1 MSAAINPEDTTVS
14 VASHHRLT
22 AGTMVAAVVAVAVA
36 QIGLS
41 IPAVL
46 NGLFQVDLAT
56 SSTQLTW
63 ISDAFLVPVTL
74 FELTF
79 GVIGDMFGRK
89 RLLAIGAGLM
99 VLGGLVAF
107 FTPGSGST
115 VARVAQ
121 LWTGQA
127 ITGLGAAAL
136 FPTSIAML
144 AAGTHTV
151 KARAHALSVWAAALT
166 GAGFVSPVLAGL
178 LSRLSHSGGPDAGW
192 RWAFLGIAV
201 LAAISVATTLL
212 WAANSSAPL
221 GRSLD
226 IPGQITVAV
235 ALFALLYA
243 VIQGADSGWTSGLV
257 LGGFG
262 VAVVF
267 LIVFVLIERRVAAPL
282 IRLELF
288 GNRVFVGSAVVTVIG
303 MFAYLGTAYTT
314 SIRISAIQGYS
325 PLITA
330 IGFICLNVMG
340 VVLFPVSSQMIQR
353 YNAGM
358 TLAAG
363 MVAIGAGDLW
373 LAAIPATNL
382 SVGAVAVPLLIVGI
396 GFKLAVTTITVV
408 AVNSVPTD
416 KAGMASGATSMLRD
430 FGLTLGPAIIGA
442 VALSNAASAISARI
456 AASPSLQ
463 SALAAFY
470 ASPNNAPAA
479 QRPALEAAVGAVHSG
494 PLGANAVPATATLP
508 NGQSIP
514 LNPLKD
520 VAFHALSDA
529 YAIGY
534 LICGISALVA
544 AVIAAALLAG
554 RAGHSHVTEAEP
566 DEESVA

>member
-1 MSAAINPEDTTVS
+1 MSATAEPEDSATGTATT
-14 VASHHRLT
+14 APGDRLT
-22 AGTMVAAVVAVAVA
+22 AGTLVAAAIAVGVA

-79 GVIGDMFGRK
+79 GVIGDLFGRK

-99 VLGGLVAF
+99 VVGALIAF
-107 FTPGSGST
+107 FTPATGST
-115 VARVAQ
+115 VARVAE

-127 ITGLGAAAL
+127 ITGLGAAAI
-136 FPTSIAML
+136 FPTSVAML

-151 KARAHALSVWAAALT
+151 KARSHAISVWAAALT

-178 LSRLSHSGGPDAGW
+178 MARLQHSGGPDAGW
-192 RWAFLGIAV
+192 RWAFLA
-201 LAAISVATTLL
+201 LAALAVISVAATLL
-212 WAANSSAPL
+212 WAANSAAPQ

-243 VIQGADSGWTSGLV
+243 VIQGSDNGWTSGTV
-257 LGGFG
+257 LGGFA

-267 LIVFVLIERRVAAPL
+267 LVVFVLIERRATAPL
-282 IRLELF
+282 IRLDLF
-288 GNRVFVGSAVVTVIG
+288 NNRVFVGSAVVTVIC

-314 SIRISAIQGYS
+314 SIRLSAIQGYS
-325 PLITA
+325 PLLTS

-340 VVLFPVSSQMIQR
+340 VVLFPVSSQLLQR
-353 YNAGM
+353 YNPGLIL
-358 TLAAG
+358 TVG
-363 MVAIGAGDLW
+363 TVAIGAGDLW
-373 LAAIPATNL
+373 LAATPATNL
-382 SVGAVAVPLLIVGI
+382 SIGAVAVPLLIVGI

-408 AVNSVPTD
+408 AVNGVPTD

-442 VALSNAASAISARI
+442 IALSRAAGDIAAKV

-463 SALAAFY
+463 SALSAFN
-470 ASPNNAPAA
+470 AAPASAPPA
-479 QRPALEAAVGAVHSG
+479 QREQLAQAVGAVHSG

-508 NGQSIP
+508 NGQTVP

-520 VAFHALSDA
+520 IAFHALSNA
-529 YAIGY
+529 YAVGY
-534 LICGISALVA
+534 LVCGISALVA
-544 AVIAAALLAG
+544 AIIAAVLLIG
-554 RAGHSHVTEAEP
+554 RAGHSQVS
-566 DEESVA
+566 D

>member
-1 MSAAINPEDTTVS
+1 MSAPVNPEGTTVT
-14 VASHHRLT
+14 ATPEHRLT
-22 AGTMVAAVVAVAVA
+22 GGTLAAAVVAVAVA

-41 IPAVL
+41 LPAVL

-79 GVIGDMFGRK
+79 GVIGDLFGRK
-89 RLLAIGAGLM
+89 RLLAIGGGLM
-99 VLGGLVAF
+99 VAGGLIAF
-107 FTPGSGST
+107 FTPPTGST
-115 VARVAQ
+115 VARVAE

-127 ITGLGAAAL
+127 VTGLGAAAI
-136 FPTSIAML
+136 FPTSVAML

-151 KARAHALSVWAAALT
+151 KARSHAISVWAAALT
-166 GAGFVSPVLAGL
+166 GAGFVSPVVSGL
-178 LSRLSHSGGPDAGW
+178 MARIPHSGGPDAGW
-192 RWAFLGIAV
+192 RWAFLAVTV
-201 LAAISVATTLL
+201 LAAISVATTLA
-212 WAANSSAPL
+212 WAANSAAPQ

-226 IPGQITVAV
+226 IPGQLMVAV

-243 VIQGADSGWTSGLV
+243 VIQGADNGWTSGLV
-257 LGGFG
+257 LGGFA

-267 LIVFVLIERRVAAPL
+267 GVGFVLVELRVTAPL
-282 IRLELF
+282 IRLDLF
-288 GNRVFVGSAVVTVIG
+288 GNRIFVGSAVVTVIG

-325 PLITA
+325 PLVTS

-340 VVLFPVSSQMIQR
+340 VVLFPVSAQMIQR
-353 YNAGM
+353 YNAGL
-358 TLAAG
+358 TLAVG

-373 LAAIPATNL
+373 LAAIPATNP
-382 SVGAVAVPLLIVGI
+382 SVGMVAVPLLIVGI

-442 VALSNAASAISARI
+442 VALSNAASAIAAKV
-456 AASPSLQ
+456 AASPALR
-463 SALAAFY
+463 SALAAFN
-470 ASPNNAPAA
+470 ASPTAAPPA
-479 QRPALEAAVGAVHSG
+479 QRGQLAAAVGAVRSG

-508 NGQSIP
+508 GGRTVP

-529 YAIGY
+529 YSMGY
-534 LICGISALVA
+534 LICGVSALVA
-544 AVIAAALLAG
+544 AIVAASVLAG
-554 RAGHSHVTEAEP
+554 RAGRSHVTE
-566 DEESVA
+566 D

>member
-1 MSAAINPEDTTVS
+1 MSATVNPEDSATTTVTES
-14 VASHHRLT
+14 DHRLT
-22 AGTMVAAVVAVAVA
+22 AGTLVAAAAAVAVA

-41 IPAVL
+41 LPAVL

-79 GVIGDMFGRK
+79 GVLGDLFGRR
-89 RLLAIGAGLM
+89 RLLAIGAALM
-99 VLGGLVAF
+99 AVGGLIGF
-107 FTPGSGST
+107 FTPTTGST

-127 ITGLGAAAL
+127 ITGLGAAAI

-151 KARAHALSVWAAALT
+151 KARSQAISVWAAALT
-166 GAGFVSPVLAGL
+166 GAGFVSPVLSGL
-178 LSRLSHSGGPDAGW
+178 MAKISHSGGADASW
-192 RWAFLGIAV
+192 RWAFLAMAV
-201 LAAISVATTLL
+201 LAAISVTTTLL
-212 WAANSSAPL
+212 WAANSSAPQ
-221 GRSLD
+221 GRALD
-226 IPGQITVAV
+226 IPGQITIAV

-243 VIQGADSGWTSGLV
+243 VIQGADDGWTSGPV
-257 LGGFG
+257 LGGFA

-267 LIVFVLIERRVAAPL
+267 LVVFVLIELRVRTPL

-314 SIRISAIQGYS
+314 SIRLSAIQGYS
-325 PLITA
+325 PLLTS

-340 VVLFPVSSQMIQR
+340 VVLFPVSAQMLQR
-353 YNAGM
+353 YNAGL
-358 TLAAG
+358 TLAIG
-363 MVAIGAGDLW
+363 MAAIGGGDLW

-382 SVGAVAVPLLIVGI
+382 SIGAIAVPLLIVGA

-442 VALSNAASAISARI
+442 IALNRAANDIAAKV

-463 SALAAFY
+463 SALAAFS
-470 ASPNNAPAA
+470 AAPASA
-479 QRPALEAAVGAVHSG
+479 PPGQREQLAAAVGAVHSG

-508 NGQSIP
+508 TGQTVP

-529 YAIGY
+529 YAVGY
-534 LICGISALVA
+534 LVCGISALVA
-544 AVIAAALLAG
+544 ALIAGLLLAG
-554 RAGHSHVTEAEP
+554 RAGHSHVTE
-566 DEESVA
+566 

>member
-1 MSAAINPEDTTVS
+1 MSATVNPEESATATPATS
-14 VASHHRLT
+14 TAGRRLT
-22 AGTMVAAVVAVAVA
+22 AGTLAAAAVAVAVA

-41 IPAVL
+41 LPAVL

-79 GVIGDMFGRK
+79 GVIGDLFGRK

-99 VLGGLVAF
+99 VAGGLIGF
-107 FTPGSGST
+107 FTPATGST

-127 ITGLGAAAL
+127 ITGLGAAAI
-136 FPTSIAML
+136 FPTSVAML

-151 KARAHALSVWAAALT
+151 KARSQAISVWAAALT
-166 GAGFVSPVLAGL
+166 GAGFVSPVLSGL
-178 LSRLSHSGGPDAGW
+178 MARIQHSGGPDAGW
-192 RWAFLGIAV
+192 RWAFLAMAV
-201 LAAISVATTLL
+201 LAAMSVATTLL
-212 WAANSSAPL
+212 WAANSAAPQ

-243 VIQGADSGWTSGLV
+243 VIQGADDGWTSGPV
-257 LGGFG
+257 LGGFA

-267 LIVFVLIERRVAAPL
+267 LVVFVLIERRVTTPL
-282 IRLELF
+282 IRLDLF

-314 SIRISAIQGYS
+314 SIRLSAIQGYS
-325 PLITA
+325 PLLTS

-340 VVLFPVSSQMIQR
+340 VVLFPVSSQMLQR
-353 YNAGM
+353 YNAGL
-358 TLAAG
+358 TLAIGMAAIAG
-363 MVAIGAGDLW
+363 GDLW

-382 SVGAVAVPLLIVGI
+382 SIGAVAVPLLIVGI

-442 VALSNAASAISARI
+442 IALSRAAAHISAKV
-456 AASPSLQ
+456 AASPSLR
-463 SALAAFY
+463 SALAAFT
-470 ASPNNAPAA
+470 ASPATAPPA
-479 QRPALEAAVGAVHSG
+479 QREQLAAAVGAVHSG

-508 NGQSIP
+508 SGQTVP

-529 YAIGY
+529 YAVGY
-534 LICGISALVA
+534 VVCGISALVA
-544 AVIAAALLAG
+544 AIIAGLLLAG
-554 RAGHSHVTEAEP
+554 RAGHTHVTDAE
-566 DEESVA
+566 

>member
-1 MSAAINPEDTTVS
+1 MSATVNPEDTT
-14 VASHHRLT
+14 AGAAPGHRLT
-22 AGTMVAAVVAVAVA
+22 AGTLVAAAVAVAVA

-41 IPAVL
+41 LPAVL

-79 GVIGDMFGRK
+79 GVLGDLFGRK

-99 VLGGLVAF
+99 VAGGLIGF
-107 FTPGSGST
+107 FTPVTGST
-115 VARVAQ
+115 AARVAQ

-127 ITGLGAAAL
+127 ITGLGAAAI
-136 FPTSIAML
+136 FPTSVAML

-151 KARAHALSVWAAALT
+151 KARSQAISVWAAALT
-166 GAGFVSPVLAGL
+166 GAGFVSPVLSGL
-178 LSRLSHSGGPDAGW
+178 MARIHHSGGADAGW
-192 RWAFLGIAV
+192 RWAFLALAA
-201 LAAISVATTLL
+201 LAAISVATTLI
-212 WAANSSAPL
+212 AATNSAAPL

-226 IPGQITVAV
+226 IPGQITIAV

-243 VIQGADSGWTSGLV
+243 VIQGADNGWTSGPV
-257 LGGFG
+257 LGGFAA
-262 VAVVF
+262 AVVF
-267 LIVFVLIERRVAAPL
+267 LVVFVLIERRVTAPL
-282 IRLELF
+282 IRLDLF
-288 GNRVFVGSAVVTVIG
+288 GSRVFVGSAVVTVIG

-314 SIRISAIQGYS
+314 SIRLSAIQGYS
-325 PLITA
+325 PLLTS

-340 VVLFPVSSQMIQR
+340 VVLFPVSSRMLQR
-353 YNAGM
+353 YNAGL
-358 TLAAG
+358 TLAIG
-363 MVAIGAGDLW
+363 MAAIAAGDLW
-373 LAAIPATNL
+373 LAAVPATNL
-382 SVGAVAVPLLIVGI
+382 SIGAVAVPLLIVGI

-442 VALSNAASAISARI
+442 IALSRAANDIAARV
-456 AASPSLQ
+456 AASPPLR
-463 SALAAFY
+463 SALAAFSS
-470 ASPNNAPAA
+470 APANAPAA
-479 QRPALEAAVGAVHSG
+479 QREQLAAAVGAVHSG

-508 NGQSIP
+508 NGQTVP
-514 LNPLKD
+514 LNPIKD

-534 LICGISALVA
+534 LVCGISAL
-544 AVIAAALLAG
+544 IAAITAGLLLAG
-554 RAGHSHVTEAEP
+554 RAGRSHVTDAE
-566 DEESVA
+566 

>member
-1 MSAAINPEDTTVS
+1 VSELASETGTDTAAG
-14 VASHHRLT
+14 HRLT
-22 AGTMVAAVVAVAVA
+22 AGTLVAAVVAVAVA

-41 IPAVL
+41 LPAVL

-79 GVIGDMFGRK
+79 GVLGDLFGRK

-99 VLGGLVAF
+99 VAGGLIAF
-107 FTPGSGST
+107 ATPGSGST
-115 VARVAQ
+115 AARVAQ

-127 ITGLGAAAL
+127 ITGLGAAAI
-136 FPTSIAML
+136 FPTSVAML

-151 KARAHALSVWAAALT
+151 KARSHAISVWAAALT
-166 GAGFVSPVLAGL
+166 GAGFVSPVLSGL
-178 LSRLSHSGGPDAGW
+178 MARIQHSGGVDAGW
-192 RWAFLGIAV
+192 RWAFLAMAV

-212 WAANSSAPL
+212 WAANSAAPL

-243 VIQGADSGWTSGLV
+243 VIQGADDGWTSGWV
-257 LGGFG
+257 LGGFA

-267 LIVFVLIERRVAAPL
+267 LVVFVLIERRVTAPL

-288 GNRVFVGSAVVTVIG
+288 GSRVFVGSAVVTVIG

-314 SIRISAIQGYS
+314 SIRLSAIQGYS
-325 PLITA
+325 PLLTS

-340 VVLFPVSSQMIQR
+340 VVLFPVSSQMLQR
-353 YNAGM
+353 YNAGL
-358 TLAAG
+358 TLAVG
-363 MVAIGAGDLW
+363 MGAIGAGDLW

-382 SVGAVAVPLLIVGI
+382 SIGAVAVPLLIVGI

-442 VALSNAASAISARI
+442 IALSRAASDIAAKV
-456 AASPSLQ
+456 AASPPLQ
-463 SALAAFY
+463 SALSAFT
-470 ASPNNAPAA
+470 ASPASAPPA
-479 QRPALEAAVGAVHSG
+479 QREQLAAAVGAVHSG

-508 NGQSIP
+508 NGQTVP

-520 VAFHALSDA
+520 IAFHALSDA
-529 YAIGY
+529 YAVGY
-534 LICGISALVA
+534 LVCGISAL
-544 AVIAAALLAG
+544 AAAIIAGFLLAG
-554 RAGHSHVTEAEP
+554 RAGHSHVTDTE
-566 DEESVA
+566 